1 MVIELA
7 AGDLLFFPDSL
18 IHHSNEP
25 VSGERH
31 SIVAFTQQNVFDYW
45 KRKYEFK
52 DKKVIV
58 KVRRKRNRNPKV
70 LLKNHLGKKQYFSII
85 QVRSQRHPVFFGQL
99 LPDVVVEPLI
109 ENLEYSSFTRT

>member
-45 KRKYEFK
+45 KRKYGFK
-52 DKKVIV
+52 DKKKVIV
-58 KVRRKRNRNPKV
+58 KVPRKRNRNPKV
-70 LLKNHLGKKQYFSII
+70 PLKPFRKKKHI
-85 QVRSQRHPVFFGQL
+85 R
-99 LPDVVVEPLI
+99 
-109 ENLEYSSFTRT
+109 